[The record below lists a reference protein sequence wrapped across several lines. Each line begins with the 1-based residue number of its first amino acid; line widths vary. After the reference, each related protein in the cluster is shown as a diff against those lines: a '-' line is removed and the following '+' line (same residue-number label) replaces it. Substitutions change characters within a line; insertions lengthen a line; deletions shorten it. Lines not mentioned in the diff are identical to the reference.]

1 MGGCVLT
8 TERLVLRRF
17 AEADVPEL
25 FSMMSDDVVM
35 RFLPWFAHKSEV
47 DTAAFLEEQYLNY
60 YRAAD
65 AGERGVEG
73 MPLDLRFAVCLR
85 DGGDEHAGC
94 SECCASYHDA
104 ADASGLL
111 LGFVKISSEGD
122 AFDLGYAF
130 RRDVWGRGYVTEAAL
145 ALIEEARC
153 AGFPYLTATHDE
165 QNPASGRVM
174 ERCGMTYRYSY
185 RERWQPKDFDVVF
198 KLHQIDLQPGQETYR
213 AYWDRYLEH
222 WA

>member
-1 MGGCVLT
+1 MSRHVLS

-17 AEADVPEL
+17 TAEDVPAL
-25 FSMMSDDVVM
+25 FTMMSDDTVM
-35 RFLPWFAHKSEV
+35 RFLPWFTPRSEA
-47 DTAAFLEEQYLNY
+47 DTLAFLEEHYLRF

-65 AGERGVEG
+65 AGEHGANG
-73 MPLDLRFAVCLR
+73 MPLDLRFAVCLKDDNGR
-85 DGGDEHAGC
+85 AACDTECLTDGV
-94 SECCASYHDA
+94 
-104 ADASGLL
+104 L
-111 LGFVKISSEGD
+111 LGFAKISSEGD

-130 RRDVWGRGYVTEAAL
+130 RREAWGHGYATEAAS
-145 ALIEEARC
+145 ALIGEARR

-198 KLHQIDLQPGQETYR
+198 RLYQIDLQPGQETYR
-213 AYWDRYLEH
+213 AYWERFPEH
-222 WA
+222 WV

>member
-1 MGGCVLT
+1 MSGRMLK

-17 AEADVPEL
+17 TVEDVPAL
-25 FSMMSDDVVM
+25 FTMMSDDAVM
-35 RFLPWFAHKSEV
+35 RFLPWFAHRSET
-47 DTAAFLEEQYLNY
+47 DTAAFLEEQYLKY

-65 AGERGVEG
+65 AGKRGANG

-85 DGGDEHAGC
+85 RGDEKGAGRD
-94 SECCASYHDA
+94 EGYAKYHDA
-104 ADASGLL
+104 DAAPCAL

-130 RRDVWGRGYVTEAAL
+130 HRDAWGHGYATEVAL
-145 ALIEEARC
+145 ALIKEARR

-185 RERWQPKDFDVVF
+185 RERWQPKDFDVTF
-198 KLHQIDLQPGQETYR
+198 KMYQIDLQPGQETYR
-213 AYWDRYLEH
+213 AYWDRYPEH
-222 WA
+222 WT